1 MSREQRKRA
10 IKHGEALA
18 IDPSAV
24 RAGPEAF
31 FWLWSSPCPM
41 NERVGDAKRV
51 AVVHVRG
58 PLDHHDEGW
67 GDNYDA
73 IKARVGAALSGADVR
88 EDLERRKRWGDAE
101 EGETA
106 DDSPPSAVVLRL
118 DSPGGVVSGLNETVK
133 SLRQMGADAG
143 IPLVA
148 YVDEMATSA
157 AYALACACDEV
168 YLPASGIAGSIG
180 VISTMADQTEADK
193 RMGFRVVTITSGAR
207 KSDGHPHVAIS
218 DDAIEAEQGRVDKLA
233 RQFYRL
239 VEGARAGLSTAKIQ
253 GYEAGIFLGSEAV
266 EAGLAD
272 GVMAW
277 DEVVGVLADASAS
290 RPSLVEGRKE
300 KGSSMLKI
308 KALIATTKAAV
319 AAEKDATKKKALASK
334 LAKYEA
340 ANATYEASLAALP
353 NASAEVKAAFKAVLA
368 KTVHK
373 IDHKE
378 THTSDDEPEEDDD
391 EEGAEGNET
400 DRGDEPEDDEED
412 DEEGD
417 DEEEEEASSGESE
430 EEAAAGAA
438 LRSALSGVKDKKL
451 RAELRGKLAALTS
464 KAASAGAIKARLHA
478 LEQSAKSTERTAL
491 LATAKARGATPHQQ
505 KMLATKKLGFVR
517 GFVGMMPAKP
527 LVPSSK
533 AELLLQPSAEG
544 SPPGTLDKNIE
555 AMIEQTIAQASASGL
570 TITRAEI
577 LAEHRKAQNGAG
589 GGAGGY

>member
-1 MSREQRKRA
+1 VSREQRKRA

-31 FWLWSSPCPM
+31 FWLWSSPCPC
-41 NERVGDAKRV
+41 NERVGDAKKV

-67 GDNYDA
+67 GDSYDA
-73 IKARVGAALSGADVR
+73 IRARVESALSGADVR
-88 EDLERRKRWGDAE
+88 EELERRKRWGDAE

-106 DDSPPSAVVLRL
+106 DDSPPSAVLLRL

-133 SLRQMGADAG
+133 ALRKMGSDAG
-143 IPLVA
+143 IPLIA

-193 RMGFRVVTITSGAR
+193 RMGIRVVTITSGAR
-207 KSDGHPHVAIS
+207 KSDGHPHVPIS
-218 DDAIEAEQGRVDKLA
+218 DDAVDAEQGRVDKLA

-239 VEGARAGLSTAKIQ
+239 VEGARLGLSAAKIK

-266 EAGLAD
+266 DAGLAD
-272 GVMAW
+272 GVMAF
-277 DEVVGVLADASAS
+277 DEVVGELASSSSAK
-290 RPSLVEGRKE
+290 PSLVEGRKE
-300 KGSSMLKI
+300 KGPSMLKI
-308 KALIATTKAAV
+308 KNLVASTKAAISK
-319 AAEKDATKKKALASK
+319 EKDPKLKAK
-334 LAKYEA
+334 LAADLKAYEA
-340 ANATYEASLAALP
+340 TLAAVSP
-353 NASAEVKAAFKAVLA
+353 SAKI
-368 KTVHK
+368 VHK

-378 THTSDDEPEEDDD
+378 THTSDDGDEEKDD
-391 EEGAEGNET
+391 EEEAEGNET
-400 DRGDEPEDDEED
+400 DRSDEPEDDEEKDD
-412 DEEGD
+412 DEEDD
-417 DEEEEEASSGESE
+417 DEEAAASGESE

-451 RAELRGKLAALTS
+451 RAELRGKLAALAS

-478 LEQSAKSTERTAL
+478 LEQTAKSTERASL

-517 GFVGMMPAKP
+517 GYVGMMPVKP
-527 LVPSSK
+527 LVASSK
-533 AELLLQPSAEG
+533 GELLLEPAAG
-544 SPPGTLDKNIE
+544 ATPGQLE
-555 AMIEQTIAQASASGL
+555 ASLEQMIANAIAASGGKVS
-570 TITRAEI
+570 REEI
-577 LAEHRKAQNGAG
+577 LAAHKAEMKTQNGAG
-589 GGAGGY
+589 GAGGY